1 MKLSRIDYN
10 KRSQCTTCC
19 EKKFNQYLDR
29 YASSWY
35 MLATAFSAF
44 GFYIEFIC
52 YLFISVVTLSLIAIG
67 KDLGLTASEVGL
79 AITQSMVL
87 SAIVQYGVLNCAQLN
102 YLLVSIRRI
111 LEYNAIPQED
121 DPVNPILPPPTWPEN
136 GRIVL
141 KNVNLKYSLCKP
153 RVLKNLNLLIEPREK
168 VGIVGRT
175 GAGKSSLLSALFRLV
190 KVDGIIEIDGFNTG
204 DLPLKTVRS
213 KLSIIPQDP
222 VLFNGTLRYNLDPFN
237 EYDDSVL
244 YEALK
249 AVELDASS
257 TQMRRLSA
265 KVRDRGTNYSI
276 GQRQLIC
283 LARAIIRRNKIV
295 ILDEA
300 TANVDSETDVAIQK
314 TMKKQF
320 SDCTVLTVAHRLS
333 TVINSDKILVIDAG
347 ELVEIGHPYV
357 LMNNTGGKFY
367 SMVAQTGPST
377 FAQLKNLAFQGYTE
391 KLAKTKKSTTET

>member
-1 MKLSRIDYN
+1 
-10 KRSQCTTCC
+10 
-19 EKKFNQYLDR
+19 
-29 YASSWY
+29 
-35 MLATAFSAF
+35 
-44 GFYIEFIC
+44 
-52 YLFISVVTLSLIAIG
+52 
-67 KDLGLTASEVGL
+67 
-79 AITQSMVL
+79 
-87 SAIVQYGVLNCAQLN
+87 
-102 YLLVSIRRI
+102 
-111 LEYNAIPQED
+111 
-121 DPVNPILPPPTWPEN
+121 
-136 GRIVL
+136 
-141 KNVNLKYSLCKP
+141 
-153 RVLKNLNLLIEPREK
+153 
-168 VGIVGRT
+168 
-175 GAGKSSLLSALFRLV
+175 
-190 KVDGIIEIDGFNTG
+190 
-204 DLPLKTVRS
+204 
-213 KLSIIPQDP
+213 
-222 VLFNGTLRYNLDPFN
+222 
-237 EYDDSVL
+237 
-244 YEALK
+244 
-249 AVELDASS
+249 
-257 TQMRRLSA
+257 MRRLSA

-391 KLAKTKKSTTET
+391 KLAKTKNLLQKPDEFVMNKLII